1 MNIEQSST
9 SENQHWS
16 NSIETSD
23 SIQVWLVDS
32 KLVLQ
37 ETEPA

>member
-16 NSIETSD
+16 SSVESSD
-23 SIQVWLVDS
+23 SIQVWLVGS